1 MMEPTRDHKKTT
13 PKTIHTMCISSG
25 KRTSNQATAPQL
37 ASSQTNNQAQVEDPS
52 SVIVPTIREVRPRS
66 VDVSSLSNSELAML
80 KVEDPFMYYSI
91 PSVCIAELS
100 GNAAEAPPAG
110 TVVRMQHIT
119 AELYPDVLDEDSMTN
134 SKLMKQ
140 MAREV
145 QKELEQEQQEAQ
157 EEEEEEEDGANDDM
171 IQQYFKLLSEE
182 F

>member
-1 MMEPTRDHKKTT
+1 
-13 PKTIHTMCISSG
+13 MCISSG

-80 KVEDPFMYYSI
+80 KVKDPFMYYSI

-100 GNAAEAPPAG
+100 GNTAEAPPAG
-110 TVVRMQHIT
+110 TVVRMQRIT

-157 EEEEEEEDGANDDM
+157 EDEDEEDNGANNDDM